1 MPNSIRVLRKI
12 PSKLCMMP
20 FSIASSTG
28 TQVNEKFYKPFLLT
42 ASALAAAS
50 SLVPSFVP
58 ATTSSVIL
66 PSGVYLSLFL
76 VFPTQ
81 LNYCGTHYELLISV
95 SINFNQFPKLSH
107 SHACWKSAYYVF
119 KMQNIYTRRVSWFF
133 SSSLDVCPCSINF
146 WRDSSAHRNGGNDL
160 RGQIWSL
167 ANP

>member
-50 SLVPSFVP
+50 SVVPSIVP

-107 SHACWKSAYYVF
+107 THTPAEKVRTMYSKCRT
-119 KMQNIYTRRVSWFF
+119 YTRRVSWFF